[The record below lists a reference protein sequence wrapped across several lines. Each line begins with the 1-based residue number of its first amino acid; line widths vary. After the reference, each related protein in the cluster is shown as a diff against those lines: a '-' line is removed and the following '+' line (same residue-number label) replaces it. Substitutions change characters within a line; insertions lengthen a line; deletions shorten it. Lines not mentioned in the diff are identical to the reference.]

1 MEDLRKEVIE
11 AMKQDTDYDF
21 IANNYYKMDNTD
33 LKDILLELLYGLYMN
48 DKYGLEVKDTAIDG
62 LKERWDM
69 E

>member
-1 MEDLRKEVIE
+1 MEDLRNEVIKNME
-11 AMKQDTDYDF
+11 QDTDYDF

-48 DKYGLEVKDTAIDG
+48 DKYGLEAKDVAIDG

>member
-1 MEDLRKEVIE
+1 MEDLREEVIE

-21 IANNYYKMDNTD
+21 IANNYYKMDSTD

-48 DKYGLEVKDTAIDG
+48 DKYGLEVKDIAIDG
-62 LKERWDM
+62 LKERWNM